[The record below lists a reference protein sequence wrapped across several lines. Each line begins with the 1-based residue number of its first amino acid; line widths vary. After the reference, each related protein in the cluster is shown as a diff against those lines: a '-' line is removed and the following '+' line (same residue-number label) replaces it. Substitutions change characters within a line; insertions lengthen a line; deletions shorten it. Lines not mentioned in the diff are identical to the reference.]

1 MAGIQLADDF
11 ISPTENP
18 LEVIEEIVLGKEWSC
33 DRRSPDELAIE
44 IVGKWCDFSLFFAW
58 SEHAGALHFSCSFDM
73 RVPENKKDEIYRL
86 LIKINEKMWLGY
98 FSFWDEENLPLFR
111 HTMLLKGMI
120 SEEQLEDLLEI
131 AVSEC
136 NRFYPAFQ
144 FVIWGGKTAAEAVEA
159 AMIETVGEA

>member
-1 MAGIQLADDF
+1 MSGIQLADDF
-11 ISPTENP
+11 ISPTDNP

-58 SEHAGALHFSCSFDM
+58 SQNAGALHFSCSFDM
-73 RVPENKKDEIYRL
+73 RVPENKKDEVFRL
-86 LIKINEKMWLGY
+86 LIQINEKMWLGY
-98 FSFWDEENLPLFR
+98 FSFWEEEGLPLFR
-111 HTMLLKGMI
+111 HTMLLKGQI
-120 SEEQLEDLLEI
+120 SADQLEDLLEI

-144 FVIWGGKTAAEAVEA
+144 FVIWGGKTASEAVEA